1 MRSSCGSSAWRLEAG
16 ERAVPGDASL
26 PAVPVRRPRTAHRAG
41 RMSIEAIVARWG
53 VAAVFAGAML
63 EGETAVI
70 AGGLLAHQGLIAWPL
85 AFAAAALGS
94 FLSDQFFFAAGRR
107 YRDRPFVQR
116 WTQKRA
122 FAKAL
127 RLLER
132 YPTGF
137 IFGFRFLYGFRTVSP
152 VAIGTSQLPAATFLI
167 VNALAAIV
175 WAALFTALGYW
186 FGEAVTEIAG
196 RLRPSR
202 HTLLVGVAV
211 LSGGFA
217 VFQFLRWWRDR

>member
-1 MRSSCGSSAWRLEAG
+1 M
-16 ERAVPGDASL
+16 
-26 PAVPVRRPRTAHRAG
+26 
-41 RMSIEAIVARWG
+41 
-53 VAAVFAGAML
+53 
-63 EGETAVI
+63 
-70 AGGLLAHQGLIAWPL
+70 
-85 AFAAAALGS
+85 
-94 FLSDQFFFAAGRR
+94 
-107 YRDRPFVQR
+107 
-116 WTQKRA
+116 
-122 FAKAL
+122 
-127 RLLER
+127 
-132 YPTGF
+132 
-137 IFGFRFLYGFRTVSP
+137 
-152 VAIGTSQLPAATFLI
+152 AIGTSQLPAATFLI